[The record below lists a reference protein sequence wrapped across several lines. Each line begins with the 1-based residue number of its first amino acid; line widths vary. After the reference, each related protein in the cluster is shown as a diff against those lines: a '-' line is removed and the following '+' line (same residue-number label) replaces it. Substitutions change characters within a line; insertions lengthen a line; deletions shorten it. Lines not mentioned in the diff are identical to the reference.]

1 MPPSLTPC
9 VPLVPTE
16 LMRDLFE
23 SGRNTIFDNFTE
35 SITARQIS
43 RQYSYA
49 IFMAWKR
56 SAGDGDSQTHGR
68 TQMDVAL
75 AFGSIICKTGGVRA
89 SLLAWSGQP
98 AQERRTKATL
108 AAIGS
113 GGSKFDKCSRTGQ
126 SELRFN

>member
-43 RQYSYA
+43 CQYSYA

-56 SAGDGDSQTHGR
+56 SAGDRVSQTHGR

-89 SLLAWSGQP
+89 SLLACSVQP
-98 AQERRTKATL
+98 APPRGAKPAL
-108 AAIGS
+108 AAHWFGRLH
-113 GGSKFDKCSRTGQ
+113 FDK
-126 SELRFN
+126 

>member
-1 MPPSLTPC
+1 MPPALTPC
-9 VPLVPTE
+9 VPLVRTE

-43 RQYSYA
+43 CQYSYA

-89 SLLAWSGQP
+89 SLLAWSVQP
-98 AQERRTKATL
+98 AQQRRAKPPL
-108 AAIGS
+108 PAIWS
-113 GGSKFDKCSRTGQ
+113 GTSHLHKSTRQ
-126 SELRFN
+126 SEWQL

>member
-43 RQYSYA
+43 CQYSYA
-49 IFMAWKR
+49 IFMAWKS

-75 AFGSIICKTGGVRA
+75 AFGAIICKTGGVRA
-89 SLLAWSGQP
+89 SLLACFGQTTAQRREKP
-98 AQERRTKATL
+98 AL
-108 AAIGS
+108 AAVG
-113 GGSKFDKCSRTGQ
+113 
-126 SELRFN
+126 

>member
-35 SITARQIS
+35 SVTARQILC
-43 RQYSYA
+43 QYSYA
-49 IFMAWKR
+49 IFMAWKS

-68 TQMDVAL
+68 TQMDVAV

-89 SLLAWSGQP
+89 SLLACLVEP
-98 AQERRTKATL
+98 AQQRRGKPAL
-108 AAIGS
+108 SAIGS
-113 GGSKFDKCSRTGQ
+113 GSSHLHKSSRQGEWQ
-126 SELRFN
+126 

>member
-43 RQYSYA
+43 CQYSYA

-56 SAGDGDSQTHGR
+56 SAGDGDSQTQGR
-68 TQMDVAL
+68 TQMDAAL
-75 AFGSIICKTGGVRA
+75 AFGSIIFKTGGVRA
-89 SLLAWSGQP
+89 SFLACSLQP
-98 AQERRTKATL
+98 ADKRKVKPVL
-108 AAIGS
+108 SWKGS
-113 GGSKFDKCSRTGQ
+113 GAFHFHNSYRQGVW
-126 SELRFN
+126 

>member
-35 SITARQIS
+35 SIAARQIS
-43 RQYSYA
+43 CQYSYA

-56 SAGDGDSQTHGR
+56 SAGEGDSQTHGR

-75 AFGSIICKTGGVRA
+75 GFGTIICKTGGVRA
-89 SLLAWSGQP
+89 SLLACSVQP
-98 AQERRTKATL
+98 AQQRRAEPPL

-113 GGSKFDKCSRTGQ
+113 GSSHLRKSSPHGQ
-126 SELRFN
+126 RQVQL

>member
-43 RQYSYA
+43 CQYSYA

-89 SLLAWSGQP
+89 SLLACSVQP
-98 AQERRTKATL
+98 AQQRRAKPASL
-108 AAIGS
+108 GFVQAVHICINPAARA
-113 GGSKFDKCSRTGQ
+113 GGS
-126 SELRFN
+126 EI

>member
-9 VPLVPTE
+9 VLLVPTE

-43 RQYSYA
+43 CQYSYA

-56 SAGDGDSQTHGR
+56 SAGDGDSQTDGR

-89 SLLAWSGQP
+89 SLLACSVQP
-98 AQERRTKATL
+98 AEQLRAKPAL
-108 AAIGS
+108 AENGS
-113 GGSKFDKCSRTGQ
+113 GSSHLHKFSRPG
-126 SELRFN
+126 ELH

>member
-43 RQYSYA
+43 CQYSYA

-68 TQMDVAL
+68 TQMDCAL
-75 AFGSIICKTGGVRA
+75 AFGSLICKTGGGPA
-89 SLLAWSGQP
+89 PFMAWSVAP
-98 AQERRTKATL
+98 AARR
-108 AAIGS
+108 
-113 GGSKFDKCSRTGQ
+113 R
-126 SELRFN
+126 

>member
-1 MPPSLTPC
+1 MAPSLTPC

-43 RQYSYA
+43 CQYSYA

-75 AFGSIICKTGGVRA
+75 AFGSIICKTGGVLA
-89 SLLAWSGQP
+89 SLLACYGEP
-98 AQERRTKATL
+98 GREPDAKTDL
-108 AAIGS
+108 
-113 GGSKFDKCSRTGQ
+113 SRI
-126 SELRFN
+126 